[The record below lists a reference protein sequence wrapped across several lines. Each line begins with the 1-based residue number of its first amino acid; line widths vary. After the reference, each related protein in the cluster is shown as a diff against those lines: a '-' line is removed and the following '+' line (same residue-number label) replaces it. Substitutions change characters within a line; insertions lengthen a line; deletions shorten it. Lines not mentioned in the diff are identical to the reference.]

1 MLEAIDHKDWVI
13 IERLRSNARTP
24 FTKIAEELGV
34 TEATIRKRV
43 KALEDRKVISRYTIN
58 VDPAKLGYS
67 VVALI
72 GIDTE
77 PDRYLDVI
85 KELQALHEVRSLSAS
100 SGDHMIM
107 IEFWAHNHSELMQFT
122 DRITAMKGV
131 TKVCP
136 AVLLEKLK

>member
-1 MLEAIDHKDWVI
+1 MEAVDARDWTI
-13 IERLRSNARTP
+13 IERLQNNARTP
-24 FTKIAEELGV
+24 FTKIAAELGV

-43 KALEDRKVISRYTIN
+43 KALEERKIISRYTIN
-58 VDPAKLGYS
+58 VDPAKLGYA

-72 GIDTE
+72 GIDTAPE
-77 PDRYLDVI
+77 RYLDVI
-85 KELQALHEVRSLSAS
+85 KGLAGMEEVRSLSAS

-107 IEFWAHNHSELMQFT
+107 VEFWARNHAELMEFT
-122 DRITAMKGV
+122 DTITAMRGV

>member
-1 MLEAIDHKDWVI
+1 MMEAVDEKDWKI
-13 IERLRSNARTP
+13 IETLRSNARTP

-43 KALEDRKVISRYTIN
+43 KALEDRRIISRYTIS

-72 GIDTE
+72 GIDTAPE
-77 PDRYLDVI
+77 KYLDVI
-85 KELQALHEVRSLSAS
+85 KELRALDEVRSLSAS

-107 IEFWAHNHSELMQFT
+107 IEFWARSHEELIQFT
-122 DRITAMKGV
+122 DRITAVKGV